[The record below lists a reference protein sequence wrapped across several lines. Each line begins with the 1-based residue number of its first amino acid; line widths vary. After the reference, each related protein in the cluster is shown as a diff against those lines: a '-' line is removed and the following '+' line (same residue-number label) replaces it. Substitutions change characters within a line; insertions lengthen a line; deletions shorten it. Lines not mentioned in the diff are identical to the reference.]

1 MAGTEK
7 VLIVGSGARE
17 HALGWEISKSPKVSE
32 IFFAPGNAGT
42 SQIGKNID
50 IKTDEITHLAD
61 FARDQ
66 EINLT
71 VVGPEKPLELGIVN
85 YFHENH
91 LRIFGPTLEAARLET
106 SKVFA
111 TRFMSKHSIRHPFSI
126 EVDNFNMAE
135 RHLANLPW
143 PPEIGVV
150 VKADGLAGGKGVF
163 IPDNINEALAVCHD
177 ILVDKCLKDAGNTI
191 LIQEKLEGTEASV
204 IAISDGTNYKL
215 MPIARDFKRL
225 YDGDRGPN
233 TGGMGAIAPVE
244 NIEYGTLS
252 EIRHGIIEPTIA
264 GMKKEDTPFVG
275 ALYAGLMI
283 GEHEI
288 NVLEYNVRFGD
299 PETQVQM
306 PLISSDFYETLSS
319 AVDGRL
325 NEVNFDINDDMYS
338 LCVVLAARGYPDKPI
353 LGERISG
360 LDKPSVWP
368 NVQIFH
374 AGTKNN
380 NGFMETSGGRVL
392 SVVGVSNDPGAA
404 KYVTYSSINQLNL
417 DNLELRHDIK
427 FN

>member
-17 HALGWEISKSPKVSE
+17 HALGWKIAQSPQVAE

-42 SQIGKNID
+42 SQVGQNID
-50 IKTDEITHLAD
+50 IKVDRILELGD
-61 FARDQ
+61 FAREN

-71 VVGPEKPLELGIVN
+71 VVGPEKPLEAGIVN
-85 YFHENH
+85 HFQENG
-91 LRIFGPTLEAARLET
+91 LRIFGPTLETARLET

-111 TRFMSKHSIRHPFSI
+111 SRFMSKHSVRHPVSI
-126 EVDNFNMAE
+126 EVDNFDRAE
-135 RHLANLPW
+135 HHLANLPW
-143 PPEIGVV
+143 PPEIGLV

-163 IPDNINEALAVCHD
+163 VPENIHEALGICHD
-177 ILVDKCLKDAGNTI
+177 ILSGKSLGEAGNKI

-204 IAISDGTNYKL
+204 IAISDGENYKL

-225 YDGDRGPN
+225 NDGDLGPN

-244 NIEYGTLS
+244 NINYGFLS
-252 EIRHGIIEPTIA
+252 EIRHAIIEPTLT
-264 GMKKEDTPFVG
+264 GMKKDGTPFVG

-306 PLISSDFYETLSS
+306 PLISSDFYEVISA

-325 NEVNFDINDDMYS
+325 NEVNFDTNNLYS
-338 LCVVLAARGYPDKPI
+338 LCVVLASEGYPDNPI
-353 LGERISG
+353 LGTRING
-360 LDKPSVWP
+360 LDKLRVWP

-380 NGFMETSGGRVL
+380 NGYLETSGGRVL
-392 SVVGVSNDPGAA
+392 SVVGVSKDSVVAN
-404 KYVTYSSINQLNL
+404 YTTYSVVNHLNF
-417 DNLELRHDIK
+417 NNMHFRRDIK
-427 FN
+427 FD